1 MKIEFDKKYFSVAVY
16 AFLVIAASVLFFAA
30 VMNFSDIWAFICK
43 IAGIMTPFFYGF
55 ALAYLINPVLH
66 FFEDKVLV
74 KLSGGKMKPKLR
86 RGVGILLAY
95 ILVFALIS
103 IFLWV
108 VIPQVGASVYGIVKN
123 VPDLITNADKYVSET
138 LGSLKRIELP
148 SEISGKIT
156 SIIEELLIA
165 ITELLKN
172 IVPQIIYTTKQITS
186 AVVNTIV
193 GIIISVYLLF
203 SKEKFFAQIK
213 KTLSA
218 FLPADKVKHMTEL
231 AHSSHNIFSGFIS
244 GKILDSLIIGIICFI
259 GMSIFN
265 MPYAMLISVIVGVT
279 NVIPYFGPFIG
290 AIPSIVLIMFV
301 DPLTALGF
309 AVFILVLQQFDGNIL
324 GPKILGDS
332 TGISAF
338 WVIFSVMLFGG
349 LYGFLGMFLGVPV
362 FAVFYAVICANV
374 EYRLKNKGLSENTH
388 DYSSKDHPIL

>member
-259 GMSIFN
+259 GTSIFN

-362 FAVFYAVICANV
+362 FAVFYAVIRANV

>member
-279 NVIPYFGPFIG
+279 NVISYFGPFIG

>member
-66 FFEDKVLV
+66 FFEDRVLV

-362 FAVFYAVICANV
+362 FAVFYAVIRANV

>member
-1 MKIEFDKKYFSVAVY
+1 M
-16 AFLVIAASVLFFAA
+16 
-30 VMNFSDIWAFICK
+30 
-43 IAGIMTPFFYGF
+43 
-55 ALAYLINPVLH
+55 
-66 FFEDKVLV
+66 
-74 KLSGGKMKPKLR
+74 
-86 RGVGILLAY
+86 
-95 ILVFALIS
+95 FALIS

-259 GMSIFN
+259 GTSIFN

-362 FAVFYAVICANV
+362 FAVFYAVIRANV

>member
-1 MKIEFDKKYFSVAVY
+1 MKIEFDKKYFLIAVY
-16 AFLVIAASVLFFAA
+16 AFLVIVASALVFAF
-30 VMNFSDIWAFICK
+30 VINFSDIWGFICK

-55 ALAYLINPVLH
+55 ALAYLINPILH

-74 KLSGGKMKPKLR
+74 KLSKGKMKGKVR
-86 RGVGILLAY
+86 RGVGIFLSY
-95 ILVFALIS
+95 TLVIFLITV
-103 IFLWV
+103 FLWV
-108 VIPQVGASVYGIVKN
+108 VIPQVGASVYGIAKN
-123 VPDLITNADKYVSET
+123 VPDFISTADVWVSDT

-148 SEISGKIT
+148 DEISAKIT
-156 SIIEELLIA
+156 DIIESLIIA
-165 ITELLKN
+165 FTDMMKN
-172 IVPQIIYTTKQITS
+172 ILPQIIYTTKQITTG
-186 AVVNTIV
+186 VINVIV

-218 FLPADKVKHMTEL
+218 FLPKDKVVAMTEL
-231 AHSSHNIFSGFIS
+231 AHSSHSIFSGFIS

-290 AIPSIVLIMFV
+290 AIPSIVLILLV
-301 DPLTALGF
+301 NPWEALGF
-309 AVFILVLQQFDGNIL
+309 AIFVLVLQQFDGNIL

-349 LYGFLGMFLGVPV
+349 LYGFLGMFLGVPI
-362 FAVFYAVICANV
+362 FAVFYAIMRAVV

-388 DYSSKDHPIL
+388 DYSSEKHPIL